1 MEKHSY
7 GILTGTRPPE
17 KESTLTVSAFVH
29 LHVHSEYS
37 LLDGA
42 CRIDALCRRSAEDGS
57 PGVALTDHGVM
68 FGAMEFYY
76 AARDHKLTPIVGCEA
91 YIAPRGRFDK
101 TVRDEAHVTL
111 LAADLV
117 GYRNLVTLIS
127 KGFLEGYYYKPR
139 IDMDLLAK
147 HHEGLIVLS
156 GCMSSLVAQPLLKN
170 DYAGAKKAAQAF
182 VDIFGD
188 RFYIEIMRHGIPEQD
203 IVNDGLIKL
212 AREMNLPLVATNDS
226 HYLNRADAPAH
237 DVLLCIGTGKTVQD
251 AGRMKF
257 YSDEFYVKSNEEMR
271 ELFADVPDACDN
283 TVVIANRIDIKIPEK
298 IFYLPDFPVPIRT
311 REVSASGLVVPAS
324 IEPSLWSP
332 PTLGGLDIAVVPDEP
347 GAVPLMVDPEDVVPA
362 SVLAENEYQST
373 AEEYL
378 REVCEVGLVE
388 RYGAERVAS
397 DPVLRERMEYE
408 LGVINKMG
416 FASYFLITWD
426 FIKYAR
432 DQDIPV
438 GPGRGSAVGSI
449 VSYVLRI
456 TDLDPIKFK
465 LIFERFLNPDR
476 ISMPDIDTDFC
487 VERRDEVIEYVTEKY
502 GKERVAQI
510 VTFGTMAARAAV
522 RDAGR
527 ALGVPL
533 PDVDRVAKLIPSGP
547 GGLTIDQALAQ
558 IPELKV
564 LYDSSPQIRKLVD
577 TANSIEGLARH
588 ASTHAAGVVISKGP
602 LVDYAPLIKLGE
614 GDVNTQYSM
623 GWVEKIGLLKMD
635 FLGLRNLTVM
645 KSALDEIRRTTDPAF
660 DLATISDSDQRTFEM
675 LSRGETMGVFQLES
689 EGMRRVVI
697 DLKPNTL
704 DDIIALVALYR
715 PGPMEWIPQYIGNK
729 HGRTKVSYLHPVLE
743 PILSETY
750 GIACLRAGTPV
761 WYADGTMKAIEDVVA
776 GDDILTY
783 NIQTGAVT
791 SGKAAKVWPSGKKSI
806 LRIRL
811 STGTVVE
818 CSEDHRFPTPVGDRQ
833 ACELNPN
840 RTFLQKKF
848 QANVPESMLFEAW
861 KISKNDSAIGV
872 GAERA
877 YMLGLLVGDG
887 SLKTH
892 GPKNITCSTRANADF
907 VADLGR
913 TAFACDATVYFHTRC
928 WYVALIFHSAP
939 ERSALT
945 NWLNDTYEGR
955 AWEQACSGKCL
966 PKRVI
971 DWPEADRIAL
981 LRGLWDSDGTYAGT
995 VQYFRSTSPRLIE
1008 QVADILSTL
1017 KIAYYVTATAVFIQ
1031 DRTRFSR
1038 TLGRPA
1044 LLAKRL
1050 ISALERTMMPV
1061 LAKTLRAQLGPAV
1074 AQSDSLTKRC
1084 FSAATSKTYSR
1095 VQSSSDYLM
1104 RIPGFWDAYRTS
1116 YEELYL
1122 GDSRPVYI
1130 ESIESAGFDE
1140 CFDLQM
1146 VDQSSPYFIA
1156 NGIAS
1161 HNCYQEQIMQIARD
1175 VAGFT
1180 MAQADEL
1187 RKVMGK
1193 KQKDKIPVYREKF
1206 IAGSVANGINAEL
1219 ADQIFAFVE
1228 PFAGYGFNKSHAA
1241 AYGWIAYQTA
1251 FLKANHPLA
1260 YFSALM
1266 TSVKDKTD
1274 KLVEYIEEAKKLK
1287 ISVLPPNV
1295 NESLVD
1301 FAVVGQEIRFGL
1313 AAVKGI
1319 GEGAV
1324 RAILVAREEGG
1335 PFTDLFDLARRVD
1348 TKNVNRKVL
1357 EALAKCGAFDT
1368 LPGNRA
1374 QLLDAVDSALEIANR
1389 ATRDR
1394 ESGQVSL
1401 FGDVQEAAPALAPWF
1416 KIMPPPTTLEAL
1428 AWEKE
1433 TLGIF
1438 ISGHPLSDVAEALIR
1453 DGATPMKDLRSI
1465 EDDAPV
1471 SVAGLVT
1478 SVRRT
1483 MTKSQ
1488 SQMLIA
1494 IVEDMTGSI
1503 ECVVFPKQYASVQAM
1518 FVEDAIVVIQG
1529 RLRLRERRGSV
1540 PGEETPLELSVTV
1553 NEVKPFE
1560 RRAVPPPQA
1569 ASGWH
1574 LNVTKRD
1581 QIDDLAQLI
1590 DTAPGHVPVVLHIA
1604 SDHKRMPKGLSQGF
1618 AIQTELERIFGA
1630 GNIRMGPP

>member
-1 MEKHSY
+1 MHFY
-7 GILTGTRPPE
+7 GILTETPLPI

-42 CRIDALCRRSAEDGS
+42 CRVDSLCRRSAEDGA

-76 AARDHKLTPIVGCEA
+76 AARDFKLTPIVGCEA

-117 GYRNLVTLIS
+117 GYRNLVALIS

-170 DYAGAKKAAQAF
+170 DYAGAKKAAQSF

-251 AGRMKF
+251 VNRMKF
-257 YSDEFYVKSNEEMR
+257 YSDEFYVKSNAEMR

-298 IFYLPDFPVPIRT
+298 IFHLPDFPVPIRT
-311 REVSASGLVVPAS
+311 RELSASSLVAPGADRT
-324 IEPSLWSP
+324 LWTP
-332 PTLGGLDIAVVPDEP
+332 PGLGGLDIAVLPDVS
-347 GAVPLMVDPEDVVPA
+347 GATPTSVMPEGVAPAVV
-362 SVLAENEYQST
+362 LQENEYETT
-373 AEEYL
+373 AEDYL
-378 REVCEVGLVE
+378 REICETGIIE
-388 RYGAERVAS
+388 RYGAERVAI
-397 DPVLRERMEYE
+397 DPVLRERMDYE

-432 DQDIPV
+432 DQCIPV

-449 VSYVLRI
+449 VSYVLKI

-487 VERRDEVIEYVTEKY
+487 VDRRDEVIAYVTAKY

-547 GGLTIDQALAQ
+547 GGLTIDKALEQ

-602 LVDYAPLIKLGE
+602 IVDYAPLIKLGE
-614 GDVNTQYSM
+614 GDINTQYSM

-645 KSALDEIRRTTDPAF
+645 KAAVDEIRRTTDPSF
-660 DLATISDSDQRTFEM
+660 ELATISDSDSRTFEM
-675 LSRGETMGVFQLES
+675 LSRGETTGVFQLES
-689 EGMRRVVI
+689 DGMRRVVI

-729 HGRTKVSYLHPVLE
+729 HGRTKVTYLHPLLE

-750 GIACLRAGTPV
+750 GIAC
-761 WYADGTMKAIEDVVA
+761 
-776 GDDILTY
+776 
-783 NIQTGAVT
+783 
-791 SGKAAKVWPSGKKSI
+791 
-806 LRIRL
+806 
-811 STGTVVE
+811 
-818 CSEDHRFPTPVGDRQ
+818 
-833 ACELNPN
+833 
-840 RTFLQKKF
+840 
-848 QANVPESMLFEAW
+848 
-861 KISKNDSAIGV
+861 
-872 GAERA
+872 
-877 YMLGLLVGDG
+877 
-887 SLKTH
+887 
-892 GPKNITCSTRANADF
+892 
-907 VADLGR
+907 
-913 TAFACDATVYFHTRC
+913 
-928 WYVALIFHSAP
+928 
-939 ERSALT
+939 
-945 NWLNDTYEGR
+945 
-955 AWEQACSGKCL
+955 
-966 PKRVI
+966 
-971 DWPEADRIAL
+971 
-981 LRGLWDSDGTYAGT
+981 
-995 VQYFRSTSPRLIE
+995 
-1008 QVADILSTL
+1008 
-1017 KIAYYVTATAVFIQ
+1017 
-1031 DRTRFSR
+1031 
-1038 TLGRPA
+1038 
-1044 LLAKRL
+1044 
-1050 ISALERTMMPV
+1050 
-1061 LAKTLRAQLGPAV
+1061 
-1074 AQSDSLTKRC
+1074 
-1084 FSAATSKTYSR
+1084 
-1095 VQSSSDYLM
+1095 
-1104 RIPGFWDAYRTS
+1104 
-1116 YEELYL
+1116 
-1122 GDSRPVYI
+1122 
-1130 ESIESAGFDE
+1130 
-1140 CFDLQM
+1140 
-1146 VDQSSPYFIA
+1146 
-1156 NGIAS
+1156 
-1161 HNCYQEQIMQIARD
+1161 YQEQVMQIARD

-1180 MAQADEL
+1180 MSQADEL

-1206 IAGSVANGINAEL
+1206 ISGAVQNGLTAEL
-1219 ADQIFAFVE
+1219 ADRIFAFVE

-1274 KLVEYIEEAKKLK
+1274 KLVEYIEEAKKLRIK
-1287 ISVLPPNV
+1287 VLPPDV
-1295 NESLVD
+1295 NASLVD
-1301 FAVVGQEIRFGL
+1301 FAVVGDQIRFGL
-1313 AAVKGI
+1313 AAVKGV

-1324 RAILVAREEGG
+1324 RAILSARDEGG
-1335 PFTDLFDLARRVD
+1335 AFADLFDLARRVD

-1357 EALAKCGAFDT
+1357 EALVKCGAFDT
-1368 LPGNRA
+1368 LRGNRA
-1374 QLLDAVDSALEIANR
+1374 QLLDAIDSALEIANR

-1401 FGDVQEAAPALAPWF
+1401 FGEAQDAAPALTPTF
-1416 KIMPPPTTLEAL
+1416 KIVAPPSSLEAL

-1438 ISGHPLSDVAEALIR
+1438 ISGHPLSDVADALVR
-1453 DGATPMKDLRSI
+1453 AGATPVKDLRGFD
-1465 EDDAPV
+1465 DDARV
-1471 SVAGLVT
+1471 SIAGLVT

-1494 IVEDMTGSI
+1494 MVEDMTGSI
-1503 ECVVFPKQYASVQAM
+1503 ECVVFPKQYAALQH
-1518 FVEDAIVVIQG
+1518 FFIEDAIVVMQG
-1529 RLRLRERRGSV
+1529 SLRLRERRGSV

-1553 NEVKPFE
+1553 NDVKPFE
-1560 RRAVPPPQA
+1560 RRTVAPPPVV
-1569 ASGWH
+1569 SGWH
-1574 LNVTKRD
+1574 VNVSKRD
-1581 QIDDLAQLI
+1581 QIDDLALLI
-1590 DTAPGHVPVVLHIA
+1590 EREPGHVPVVLHIA
-1604 SDHKRMPKGLSQGF
+1604 SDEQRIPTGIAQNASIRG
-1618 AIQTELERIFGA
+1618 ELERIFGP
-1630 GNIRMGPP
+1630 GNFRIGPP